1 MRPITSPHKNIP
13 ITETELSM
21 YTGYNGSRTTT
32 CRTPDDAFISWVDHS
47 PNNSLANPKTK
58 VKVGCWNVRTMFSVG
73 KTAQITAEMT
83 RYGIGILGISE
94 CRWSGFGRLK
104 ARTGKTIIYSGRDD
118 DVHQS
123 GVAIIMTKRVT
134 KCLDS

>member
-1 MRPITSPHKNIP
+1 MGVEQRHARPQT
-13 ITETELSM
+13 
-21 YTGYNGSRTTT
+21 
-32 CRTPDDAFISWVDHS
+32 DAFINWVDGSMSTMGESRKGAHS
-47 PNNSLANPKTK
+47 PTNSLANPKTK

-104 ARTGKTIIYSGRDD
+104 ARTGETII
-118 DVHQS
+118 
-123 GVAIIMTKRVT
+123 
-134 KCLDS
+134 

>member
-1 MRPITSPHKNIP
+1 
-13 ITETELSM
+13 
-21 YTGYNGSRTTT
+21 
-32 CRTPDDAFISWVDHS
+32 
-47 PNNSLANPKTK
+47 
-58 VKVGCWNVRTMFSVG
+58 MFSVG

-118 DVHQS
+118 DVHQW
-123 GVAIIMTKRVT
+123 GRNNHDKEGHPMFRQLETDK
-134 KCLDS
+134 